1 MAGVI
6 VLADIGEW
14 IPAYVGLGL
23 VFLVATVG
31 AAGLGVWVM
40 RGDARN
46 RAAQRSRQSATGGS
60 GATAESERR
69 SDDQSG
75 SLTEEKAP

>member
-1 MAGVI
+1 MAVVI

-14 IPAYVGLGL
+14 VPAYIGLGL

-46 RAAQRSRQSATGGS
+46 RAAAQRRRAAASRE
-60 GATAESERR
+60 TAADEERR
-69 SDDQSG
+69 PDEQQG

>member
-1 MAGVI
+1 MAVVI

-46 RAAQRSRQSATGGS
+46 RAAQRRRTEQQ
-60 GATAESERR
+60 RR
-69 SDDQSG
+69 SDEQQG

>member
-1 MAGVI
+1 MAVVI

-46 RAAQRSRQSATGGS
+46 RAAQRRRAAAS
-60 GATAESERR
+60 GQQAAESERR
-69 SDDQSG
+69 SDEQQG

>member
-1 MAGVI
+1 MAVVI

-14 IPAYVGLGL
+14 IPAYIGLGL

-46 RAAQRSRQSATGGS
+46 RAAQRRRTEQQ
-60 GATAESERR
+60 RR
-69 SDDQSG
+69 SDEQQG

>member
-1 MAGVI
+1 MAVVI

-46 RAAQRSRQSATGGS
+46 RAAQRRRAAAS
-60 GATAESERR
+60 GPLAAESERR
-69 SDDQSG
+69 SDEQQG

>member
-1 MAGVI
+1 MTVVI

-46 RAAQRSRQSATGGS
+46 RAAQRTRPAAPSDSR
-60 GATAESERR
+60 SER
-69 SDDQSG
+69 
-75 SLTEEKAP
+75 TEEQP

>member
-1 MAGVI
+1 MAIVI

-14 IPAYVGLGL
+14 IPAYIGLGL

-46 RAAQRSRQSATGGS
+46 RAAQRRPAAAPGERTPDQ
-60 GATAESERR
+60 ERR
-69 SDDQSG
+69 PDEQQG

>member
-1 MAGVI
+1 MAVVI

-14 IPAYVGLGL
+14 IPAYIGLGL

-46 RAAQRSRQSATGGS
+46 RAAQRRR
-60 GATAESERR
+60 AEQQRR
-69 SDDQSG
+69 SDEQQG

>member
-1 MAGVI
+1 MAVVI

-14 IPAYVGLGL
+14 IPAYIGLGL

-46 RAAQRSRQSATGGS
+46 RAAQRRR
-60 GATAESERR
+60 AEQQRR
-69 SDDQSG
+69 SDDQQG

>member
-1 MAGVI
+1 VI

-46 RAAQRSRQSATGGS
+46 RAAQRPRPAAPREPGTGPG
-60 GATAESERR
+60 SERP
-69 SDDQSG
+69 SEDQG

>member
-1 MAGVI
+1 MAVVI

-46 RAAQRSRQSATGGS
+46 RAAAQRSRQPATGG
-60 GATAESERR
+60 GTTAEPERR

-75 SLTEEKAP
+75 SLTEENAP